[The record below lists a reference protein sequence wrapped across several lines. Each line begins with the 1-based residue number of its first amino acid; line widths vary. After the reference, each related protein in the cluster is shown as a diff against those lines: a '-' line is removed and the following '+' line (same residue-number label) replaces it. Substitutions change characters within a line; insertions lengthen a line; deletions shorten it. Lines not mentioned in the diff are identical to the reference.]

1 MGALAPVQVALG
13 RLVLGLIPL
22 LAVLAFRRDPVPRDL
37 RTWGHLFVG
46 ALLLSAGP
54 FTLYAYGETQV
65 SSVLAGIWNATTP
78 LLTAAVAM
86 LALPDERP
94 TRARVAGLLVGF
106 AGVLVVLGA
115 WRGVGGHALLGN
127 LACLAAAAC
136 YGLGFPYTR
145 RHLAG
150 RPESVVSLSA
160 AQLLCATAQL
170 AVVAPLVSGA
180 PRGLPARVVL
190 SVVAL

>member
-1 MGALAPVQVALG
+1 MWNATT
-13 RLVLGLIPL
+13 PL
-22 LAVLAFRRDPVPRDL
+22 LTAAFFMLRRPPRSTLLPYTTRFRSRDPVPRDL

-127 LACLAAAAC
+127 LACLAAATC

-150 RPESVVSLSA
+150 RPESVVSLARRSS
-160 AQLLCATAQL
+160 CA
-170 AVVAPLVSGA
+170 P
-180 PRGLPARVVL
+180 
-190 SVVAL
+190 